1 MGVRSPKLSFLTM
14 DEVFKLMLALE
25 SHSAFPI
32 SGFPIYQGIVKL
44 PRSCI
49 FSGKEF

>member
-32 SGFPIYQGIVKL
+32 SGFQILKGIVKL

-49 FSGKEF
+49 FYSKDF